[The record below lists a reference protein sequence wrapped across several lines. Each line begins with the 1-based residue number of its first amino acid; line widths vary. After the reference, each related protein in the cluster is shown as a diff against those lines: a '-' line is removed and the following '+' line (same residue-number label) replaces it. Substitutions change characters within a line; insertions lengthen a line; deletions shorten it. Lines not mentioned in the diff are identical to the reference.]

1 MRKYK
6 NKPIVIDGIRF
17 MSQKEGARYLELKQL
32 ERVGLIQD
40 LELQPV
46 FDCRI
51 NNTKMCKY
59 LADFRYRDTKTQE
72 QIVEDVKGF
81 KTAVY
86 RLKKKLVKA
95 LFGVDIVEI

>member
-1 MRKYK
+1 MSKYR
-6 NKPIVIDGIRF
+6 NKPTIIDGIRF

-32 ERVGLIQD
+32 EKVGLIQD

-51 NNTKMCKY
+51 NNAKVCKY

-81 KTAVY
+81 KTVVY

-95 LFGVDIVEI
+95 LFGVDIVEV